1 MFSKTGSPHWVIVA
15 GAVLGLARLIGW
27 AFQRNRKRRKKC
39 ENPAVLINWPS
50 DRRRVPNRVER
61 TTLKGRLIGP
71 LTLTRVAVSFSVL
84 KMFAEGF
91 SHFRKEISG
100 TELSANIYRFVR
112 EF

>member
-1 MFSKTGSPHWVIVA
+1 MFSRIGYPHWVIVA

-27 AFQRNRKRRKKC
+27 AFQRIRKRRKKC

-50 DRRRVPNRVER
+50 DRRRVPNRVENHSQ
-61 TTLKGRLIGP
+61 GQVNWS